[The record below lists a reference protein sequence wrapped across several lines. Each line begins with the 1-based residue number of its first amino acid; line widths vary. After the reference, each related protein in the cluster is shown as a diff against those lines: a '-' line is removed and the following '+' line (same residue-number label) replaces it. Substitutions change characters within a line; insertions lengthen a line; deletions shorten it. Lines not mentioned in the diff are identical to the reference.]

1 MALPGIGEISFKIIC
16 GAASGGEY
24 KRVIT
29 VKSLKAEVSSVG
41 QSEEFISFALTKG

>member
-1 MALPGIGEISFKIIC
+1 MALPGVGEISFKIIC

-29 VKSLKAEVSSVG
+29 VKILEAEVSSVG
-41 QSEEFISFALTKG
+41 PSSE